1 MQNSTTEGEKQHDG
15 IVINPK
21 KRTYSLGYV
30 LVISVIT
37 VTSVMSVVPAISN
50 MS

>member
-1 MQNSTTEGEKQHDG
+1 MENSTTEGEKQHDG

-30 LVISVIT
+30 LVIAAMSVI
-37 VTSVMSVVPAISN
+37 SAMS
-50 MS
+50 